1 MKKPVYVS
9 EAYMAFGTALFR
21 ECHGLKCIKG
31 DQEVEMWVVRGPIFV
46 VLFPLLLAVGW
57 NIVGR
62 GPESS

>member
-9 EAYMAFGTALFR
+9 EDYMAFGTTFCR
-21 ECHGLKCIKG
+21 ECLGLKCTKG
-31 DQEVEMWVVRGPIFV
+31 DQEVEMWVIRGSIFV
-46 VLFPLLLAVGW
+46 VLFPLLLGVGW